1 MSKNGSGQVSSE
13 RFSGTVK
20 WFNMTKG
27 YGFIQ
32 RPGEERDVFVHIND
46 LPESCKEVGL
56 SEGQVLTFQTDTAA
70 KGPRAVHVILCPK

>member
-1 MSKNGSGQVSSE
+1 MSTGGQVSSE

-20 WFNMTKG
+20 WFNTVKG

-32 RPGEERDVFVHIND
+32 RAGVDKDVFVHVNN

-56 SEGQVLTFQTDTAA
+56 SEGQSVTFQTETSP
-70 KGPRAVHVILCPK
+70 KGLRAIHIILCSSK